1 VRWRTDFPAA
11 SAYGGERM
19 RGIPDAQTRRSEIM
33 SLNTDYVAKMETQL
47 KKWDADLDALAA
59 VGEKASADTRAAYHK
74 SIKDLRANRDSAQK
88 TFKEMQAA
96 SQSAVAQ
103 TQAKMGAAWETM
115 QKALAKVTSDLRK

>member
-1 VRWRTDFPAA
+1 
-11 SAYGGERM
+11 
-19 RGIPDAQTRRSEIM
+19 M

-74 SIKDLRANRDSAQK
+74 SVKDLRANRDAAQK
-88 TFKEMQAA
+88 TFKEMQVA

-103 TQAKMGAAWETM
+103 TQAKMGAAWDTM